1 MALAKIDRDIVLDK
15 IYELRG
21 LIEPDN
27 REALQK
33 LNELIEMIVYTEEAK
48 PDAVYPQLRFR
59 R

>member
-21 LIEPDN
+21 QIEPDN

-33 LNELIEMIVYTEEAK
+33 LNELIVYTEEAK
-48 PDAVYPQLRFR
+48 PDAVYPQIRFR